1 MDGMQRRDAALRA
14 ALRAQSKDLKSLKK
28 TVKRHRVKLKSLK
41 ADLAKVAKA
50 QKKVASKAR

>member
-14 ALRAQSKDLKSLKK
+14 ALRNQSKDLKSLKK
-28 TVKRHRVKLKSLK
+28 TVKRHRVELKALK

-50 QKKVASKAR
+50 QKKVASKGR